1 MSSIVTLESKISIFN
16 LGTFEFEDKCLT
28 IQLKLSQQGMTSTG
42 MSGLNTELTQLT
54 GGGASL
60 HIMETFACCI

>member
-28 IQLKLSQQGMTSTG
+28 IQLKLSPQGMTSTG
-42 MSGLNTELTQLT
+42 MSGLNTELRQLT

-60 HIMETFACCI
+60 HIIEACTCCI